1 MSSRT
6 KTGVNNPD
14 KVNAAMDALD
24 HPLKAEVEAVR
35 EIIKGVSENITE
47 EWKWNAPSYS
57 YRGEYLVTFNLR
69 EQKRLHLV
77 FHNPAIPKVE
87 SRLLEGD
94 YEDRRMAY
102 FSDMDDVQAKRAELE
117 KVVSELIELA
127 DGPTNNKGNTEP
139 ESDLPKL
146 AAPAR
151 RALDAAGYVR
161 LEQLTSVT
169 ESELAQ
175 LHGMGPN
182 ALAKIRAALEARG
195 LSFAK

>member
-6 KTGVNNPD
+6 KRGVNNTD
-14 KVNAAMDALD
+14 KVNAALDALD

-35 EIIKGVSENITE
+35 EIIKGANENITE
-47 EWKWNAPSYS
+47 EWKWNAPSFS
-57 YRGEYLVTFNLR
+57 YQGEYLVTFNLR
-69 EQKRLHLV
+69 EQKRVHLV
-77 FHNPAIPKVE
+77 FHNPAIPRVE

-102 FSDMDDVQAKRAELE
+102 LSDMDDVQAKNAELE
-117 KVVSELIELA
+117 KVVSELIALI
-127 DGPTNNKGNTEP
+127 DGATNTKSNPEP

-169 ESELAQ
+169 ESELAK

-182 ALAKIRAALEARG
+182 ALGKIRDALEARG
-195 LSFAK
+195 LSFVE